1 VCSLSKCTGYC
12 AQTAYCILSE
22 ATPEYIG
29 IWTNKQTPNVAEC
42 KPIIYQTNPRG
53 GCVASP
59 PTISCETSGL
69 AIRRNDRAYQFVH
82 EANRVTTA
90 IWAQR
95 AWTTKRF
102 YYHSRFL
109 TIWNVKRKDLPKTRL
124 LDIVQPHWLHFIILE
139 IARIIA
145 AARVFIKPDVLSV

>member
-1 VCSLSKCTGYC
+1 MVGEQSDRY
-12 AQTAYCILSE
+12 YILQRVAS
-22 ATPEYIG
+22 
-29 IWTNKQTPNVAEC
+29 PNVRVIARKLLTVFYQKPRLSISVSGQISKQLMVHIAER

-90 IWAQR
+90 IWVQR

-102 YYHSRFL
+102 YYNSRFL

-124 LDIVQPHWLHFIILE
+124 LDIVQPYWLHFIILE
-139 IARIIA
+139 
-145 AARVFIKPDVLSV
+145 